1 MGGGGSV
8 KGTTLAPLG
17 GSAVLRWGRETSRPL
32 TLVSRWNH
40 LSIRRWRVL
49 GLSGPSLS
57 LRDKVHGVEARGPA
71 LSKAGK
77 WFSSSAVVNFWMQS
91 SGPIVCLLIH
101 SSIHLFIHS
110 FIIICVLSTCC
121 ADAVF
126 ISGEREKNM
135 TGTAPD
141 LMDLTSPRCPL
152 AASPQRTD
160 QAIAALRATL
170 VAQSMKGPQVAP
182 ESTWQVSPGRC
193 PGAAGWGWV
202 GVRGGRSR
210 HWSGCFT
217 SPSLTR
223 RGICFFSV
231 GEISD
236 FSSAPGGHI
245 PSQPLL
251 QRPGLGGILP
261 PITCDPRKEH
271 SRGSG
276 NLCGDTSSVGP
287 LVSELLSGPLLP
299 CSPPS

>member
-57 LRDKVHGVEARGPA
+57 LRDKVHGVEAGGPA

-110 FIIICVLSTCC
+110 FIIICVLSTYCT
-121 ADAVF
+121 DAVF

-141 LMDLTSPRCPL
+141 LMDLTSPQCPL
-152 AASPQRTD
+152 AASPRRTD
-160 QAIAALRATL
+160 KAIAALRATL
-170 VAQSMKGPQVAP
+170 WLRA
-182 ESTWQVSPGRC
+182 
-193 PGAAGWGWV
+193 
-202 GVRGGRSR
+202 
-210 HWSGCFT
+210 
-217 SPSLTR
+217 
-223 RGICFFSV
+223 
-231 GEISD
+231 
-236 FSSAPGGHI
+236 
-245 PSQPLL
+245 
-251 QRPGLGGILP
+251 
-261 PITCDPRKEH
+261 
-271 SRGSG
+271 
-276 NLCGDTSSVGP
+276 
-287 LVSELLSGPLLP
+287 
-299 CSPPS
+299 